1 MYHFEAIQAA
11 AGSIPGDDPRWREYI
26 LNEISAKEDRRT
38 NSKDVRPSVRPHG
51 NKSKRNKVFWSEA
64 PPEEGRQLER
74 RELTIT
80 CSTTNLKNASNRKVR
95 KFSPIILEEK
105 DGGIYDFI
113 HLITSH
119 YSSLAYPLI
128 TPIPYSLLSTLYSNP
143 ASLR

>member
-26 LNEISAKEDRRT
+26 LNEISAKEGRRT

-51 NKSKRNKVFWSEA
+51 NKSKRNKVFWSKA

-80 CSTTNLKNASNRKVR
+80 CSAANLKNASNRKVR
-95 KFSPIILEEK
+95 TFSPIIFEEK

-113 HLITSH
+113 QLITSH
-119 YSSLAYPLI
+119 YWP
-128 TPIPYSLLSTLYSNP
+128 TL
-143 ASLR
+143 